1 MEALHRY
8 TFKPIITGK
17 SKGFK
22 PIIRVEFMDNQVLI
36 NITDNRQV
44 NQYFGSVT
52 DGVLIVE
59 GNEISP
65 IDPEYLK
72 VIRTDVVEALCNQRI
87 HQNESET
94 STIIDFNLSDLES
107 RMSSRLDEE
116 EAVYQGIERSL
127 EYWAVGKGREAID
140 RLYRDCEKGR
150 KSAKEL
156 RVELSDNLVFDMY
169 HIGMLYSPDGTFS
182 KSEPSNNDL
191 SFLLNNVV
199 VNSGVE
205 EIGRNF
211 EVSEYSPATFIWGE
225 GPMYENKLINLL
237 FEEGLTGEDIYN
249 KVADHIDS
257 MVKKRLSKLG
267 KTKEPDTQLGGGF
280 SRLVEHF
287 NVNREDD
294 FKLL

>member
-1 MEALHRY
+1 
-8 TFKPIITGK
+8 
-17 SKGFK
+17 
-22 PIIRVEFMDNQVLI
+22 MDNQVVI

-59 GNEISP
+59 GNKNSP

-72 VIRTDVVEALCNQRI
+72 SISTDVVEALCTQRLN
-87 HQNESET
+87 QNESET
-94 STIIDFNLSDLES
+94 LTIIDFNLSDLES
-107 RMSSRLDEE
+107 RILGRLEE
-116 EAVYQGIERSL
+116 EEEVYRGIKRSL
-127 EYWAVGKGREAID
+127 EYWAVGKGRETID
-140 RLYRDCEKGR
+140 RLYQDCEKGR

-156 RVELSDNLVFDMY
+156 SVELSDNLAFDMY
-169 HIGMLYSPDGTFS
+169 HIGMLYSPDSTFS

-191 SFLLNNVV
+191 SFLLADVI

-211 EVSEYSPATFIWGE
+211 EVSEYSPSTYTWCE
-225 GPMYENKLINLL
+225 GPMYEDKLINLL

-257 MVKKRLSKLG
+257 MVKKRLSKLNRTICLPTKPNRNQIG
-267 KTKEPDTQLGGGF
+267 KTEESKTQHAGKTEESKKHLGGGF